1 MARPVMRIIVV
12 WVFTAGTLLALGAL
26 LSDVEVKDVG
36 AAFGSAALIGLLN
49 ALLWPTV
56 IRLALPI
63 TVLTVGLFAI
73 VLNGVM
79 VLLVSAIAPGL
90 DIHGLF
96 AGVVV
101 ALAITVVNTAVTSL
115 LAIDDDA
122 LWVRNVVR
130 RQARKVAGTVETDVP
145 GLFFLEIDGLAH
157 DVLTRAMRDGNA
169 PNMARWVRG
178 GTHNMLGWETDWSS
192 QTGACQAGLLHGD
205 NFDMPAFRWWEKD
218 RGAPIVTNHPRDAM
232 ELERRHS
239 NGRGLLFDNG
249 ASRANIVSGDAVH
262 SLLTMSTVLRRDRPG
277 KIGQDY
283 FAYFAAPY
291 NVFRT
296 IALMTRE
303 VVSELTSAAQQR
315 RLNVEPRIKRGFVYS
330 LVRAWATVIQLD
342 LQVSAIVSDIYAGLP
357 VAYTTFLAYDEVAH
371 HSGIER
377 EDTLKVLRRVDRQIG
392 RIAAAAEHAPRPYK
406 FVVLS
411 DHGQSQGA
419 TFLDRFGVSL
429 EELVTKACSA
439 EQQTEARTER
449 SDEALAFLS
458 ASVTEAA
465 SGDSPMAKALR
476 RTRTPDPAPRSPD
489 PASEI
494 RDPRSE
500 ILDPSSESLPE
511 ISVMASGCLG
521 LISFPREPGR
531 VTLERIEALYPNLL
545 PALMSHPGIGF
556 VLVRSQVLGA
566 LAMSARGVHHL
577 DSEQVD
583 GEDPLAPFGPNAA
596 RHVKRTDSYPHCPDI
611 VLNSTYWE
619 DTDEV
624 AAFEELVGSHGGM
637 GGSQSYPFLLHP
649 IELEPPGEPL
659 VGAEAV
665 HRRLRAWLV
674 DLGHDGYREPAAERP
689 AELAERSI

>member
-1 MARPVMRIIVV
+1 MARPVMRIVVV

-63 TVLTVGLFAI
+63 TVLTVGLGAI
-73 VLNGVM
+73 VLNGAM

-96 AGVVV
+96 AGIVV

-122 LWVRNVVR
+122 FWVRNVVR

-157 DVLTRAMRDGNA
+157 DVLLRAMRDGNA

-178 GTHNMLGWETDWSS
+178 GTHNLLGWETDWSS

-218 RGAPIVTNHPRDAM
+218 RGAAIVTNHPRDAM

-283 FAYFAAPY
+283 FAYFANPY

-315 RLNVEPRIKRGFVYS
+315 RLNVEPRVGRGFVYS

-342 LQVSAIVSDIYAGLP
+342 LQVSAIVADIYAGLP

-419 TFLDRFGVSL
+419 TFLDRFGMSL
-429 EELVTKACSA
+429 EELVTEACNAPPYDSA
-439 EQQTEARTER
+439 VRTER
-449 SDEALAFLS
+449 SDEALAFLG

-465 SGDSPMAKALR
+465 SGDSPMSKALR
-476 RTRTPDPAPRSPD
+476 KSRIPHPAPRSPGPD
-489 PASEI
+489 TPHPTPE
-494 RDPRSE
+494 
-500 ILDPSSESLPE
+500 LPE

-531 VTLERIEALYPNLL
+531 VTLERVEALYPNLL
-545 PALMSHPGIGF
+545 PALLAHPGIGF
-556 VLVRSQVLGA
+556 VLVRSQVHGA
-566 LAMSARGVHHL
+566 LAMSARGVNHL
-577 DSEQVD
+577 DSEHVD

-596 RHVKRTDSYPHCPDI
+596 RHVRRTDSYPHCPDI
-611 VLNSTYWE
+611 VVNSTYWE

-649 IELEPPGEPL
+649 AELEPPDAPL

-674 DLGHDGYREPAAERP
+674 ELGHDSYGEPATERQV
-689 AELAERSI
+689 EVIERSI